1 MKKFDIP
8 DRFRSNALSSLKHAP
23 KLVDGKRNLE
33 PFRFSLGELTVSLP
47 RHFGFCYG
55 VEHAVELA
63 YQTLRDY
70 PGRRLFFLSE
80 MIHNPLVNRDLIS
93 NGFQF
98 LQSTTGETLIP
109 FEELQNNDV
118 VLIPAFGAP
127 LDTLDRLNQLGVT
140 LKTIDTTCPFVEA
153 VWKKSTKLGQE
164 GYTTI
169 IHGKHYHEETKAT
182 FSRAC
187 TNGPAVVVLNLAE
200 AQKLVDYAKDSS
212 NIENFYRE
220 FEGKFSPGFN
230 PQVHLRHIGVV
241 NQTTMLASET
251 LEISSFFKAYI
262 VQHTTEGRFAETRD
276 TLCYATHDNQ
286 SAWQRC
292 LEQPADFALVVGGFN
307 SSNTKQLVTLAA
319 QKLPVYF
326 ISGAADLS
334 ENGTLN
340 HYDINTDSF
349 LTSQLPP
356 NLVHRTILLTG
367 GASCPD
373 KELERVLMRLE
384 FIYTSNKRESH

>member
-33 PFRFSLGELTVSLP
+33 PFRFSLGNVTVSLP

-63 YQTLRDY
+63 YQTLRNY
-70 PGRRLFFLSE
+70 PNRRLFFLSE
-80 MIHNPLVNRDLIS
+80 MIHNPLVNRDLKAH
-93 NGFQF
+93 GFQF

-109 FEELQNNDV
+109 FEELQHEDV

-140 LKTIDTTCPFVEA
+140 LETIDTTCPFVEA
-153 VWKKSTKLGQE
+153 VWKKSAKLGLD

-187 TNGPAVVVLNLAE
+187 TNGPAVIVLNLEE
-200 AQKLVDYAKDSS
+200 AQKLVDYAKESG
-212 NIENFYRE
+212 NIADFRRE
-220 FEGKFSPGFN
+220 FEGKYSPGFN
-230 PQVHLRHIGVV
+230 PQLHLQHIGVV

-251 LEISSFFKAYI
+251 LEISSFFKAY
-262 VQHTTEGRFAETRD
+262 VAQLTTEGRFAETRD

-307 SSNTKQLVTLAA
+307 SSNTKQLVILAA

-326 ISGAADLS
+326 ISGATDLS

-340 HYDINTDSF
+340 HYDINTDSL
-349 LTSQLPP
+349 LTSQLPS
-356 NLVHRTILLTG
+356 NLVHHTILLTG

-373 KELERVLMRLE
+373 KELERVLKGLE
-384 FIYTSNKRESH
+384 LIYTSNKQESH

>member
-8 DRFRSNALSSLKHAP
+8 DRFRSSSLSNLKHAP

-33 PFRFSLGELTVSLP
+33 PFRFSLGALTVSLP

-55 VEHAVELA
+55 VENAVEKA
-63 YQTLRDY
+63 YQALKNY
-70 PGRRLFFLSE
+70 PNRRLFFLSE
-80 MIHNPLVNRDLIS
+80 MIHNPFVNRDLLEQ
-93 NGFQF
+93 GFQF
-98 LQSTTGETLIP
+98 LQSTSGETLIP
-109 FEELQNNDV
+109 FEKLQHHDV

-127 LDTLDRLNQLGVT
+127 LETLDRLNKLGVT
-140 LKTIDTTCPFVEA
+140 LEKIDTTCPFVEA
-153 VWKKSTKLGQE
+153 VWKKSAKLGQE

-187 TNGPAVVVLNLAE
+187 VSGPAVIVLNMEE
-200 AQKLVDYAKDSS
+200 AIKLVSYTDQTTDLDA
-212 NIENFYRE
+212 FYRE
-220 FEGKFSPGFN
+220 FEGKYSPGFN
-230 PQVHLRHIGVV
+230 PHKDLSRIGVV

-251 LEISSFFKAYI
+251 LELSSFFKDFI
-262 VQHTTEGRFAETRD
+262 STQSNGQFAEARD

-307 SSNTKQLVTLAA
+307 SSNTKQLVALAS

-326 ISGAADLS
+326 ISNAEDLS
-334 ENGTLN
+334 ENGTVN
-340 HYDINTDSF
+340 HYDMKINSYH
-349 LTSQLPP
+349 TSQLPTH
-356 NLVHRTILLTG
+356 LVHHTLLLTG

-373 KELERVLMRLE
+373 KELERVMNRLGS
-384 FIYTSNKRESH
+384 IYADNNN